1 MMNSAETDEEK
12 LEAAEMLS
20 DAINS
25 NIKRGGGESAAKLNS
40 LPRSSNTH
48 SITQNTQKSQ

>member
-25 NIKRGGGESAAKLNS
+25 NIRRGGGESAAKLNS